1 MKKFKEQ
8 NDKKD
13 EDAVEEVKV
22 EDKDLYDADMDDL
35 DSSDLGEDQKQSL
48 KRNKTSVYDPGMVMN
63 MASLKKAIYQL
74 TLMVMILFLCS
85 SIFAYITRRELIF
98 PERSAP
104 KYIFD
109 AI

>member
-8 NDKKD
+8 NDKKE
-13 EDAVEEVKV
+13 EDAVEDAKG

-35 DSSDLGEDQKQSL
+35 DSSDLGEDQKLNL
-48 KRNKTSVYDPGMVMN
+48 KRRNSSVFDPGMQAN
-63 MASLKKAIYQL
+63 MASLKKAMYQL

-85 SIFAYITRRELIF
+85 SLFAYLTRRELIF

-109 AI
+109 MI